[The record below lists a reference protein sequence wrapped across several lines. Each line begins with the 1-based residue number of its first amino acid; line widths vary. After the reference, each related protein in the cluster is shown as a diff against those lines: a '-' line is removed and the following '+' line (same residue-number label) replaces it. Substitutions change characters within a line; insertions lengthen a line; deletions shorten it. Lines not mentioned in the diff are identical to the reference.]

1 MSKESNFLIYCME
14 RYRHFKGLSGADVA
28 KLLKNT
34 VSMGIL
40 QSILNRCIQWEIIA
54 LYRALTIISAVIQ
67 AIVWEG
73 YNLADISKDN
83 KGL

>member
-14 RYRHFKGLSGADVA
+14 RYRHFKGLSRADVT

-54 LYRALTIISAVIQ
+54 LYRTLTIISAVLQ
-67 AIVWEG
+67 AMVWERH
-73 YNLADISKDN
+73 NLADIP
-83 KGL
+83 KGDEGL

>member
-14 RYRHFKGLSGADVA
+14 RYRHFKGLSRADVQ

-54 LYRALTIISAVIQ
+54 LYRTLTIISAVLQ
-67 AIVWEG
+67 AMVWERH
-73 YNLADISKDN
+73 NLADIP
-83 KGL
+83 KGDEGL